1 MNGGALEWLASALAR
16 VTSMSSMRVLVVL
29 ALVLAALYAPRVTT
43 MGAMASRG
51 LTVVIAVALI
61 LAAGIALGAIDP
73 DLSALAAVVATVLE
87 AARGLA
93 P

>member
-1 MNGGALEWLASALAR
+1 
-16 VTSMSSMRVLVVL
+16 
-29 ALVLAALYAPRVTT
+29 

-51 LTVVIAVALI
+51 LTVVIAVALT

-73 DLSALAAVVATVLE
+73 DLSALATAVATVLE